1 MFLFSQGARNILTYQ
16 CFLFL
21 EELENIAFKNPLFK
35 KYLIKPKKY
44 SVCLEQ
50 KFSLRG
56 KKNY

>member
-35 KYLIKPKKY
+35 KYLSKLKKY
-44 SVCLEQ
+44 SECV
-50 KFSLRG
+50 
-56 KKNY
+56 